1 MYKGSMVL
9 HTLKIDSFAII
20 DNITV
25 YFEPG
30 FTTITG
36 ETGAGKS
43 IIIDALNL
51 ALGEKASPTMIRSGS
66 ESAYI
71 ECIFT
76 GIDKSHPVIQFIKDN
91 QLPIVPGRLTL
102 RRQLYVNGRSKAWI
116 NDSPCT
122 INLLK
127 SAGDLLVDL
136 HGQHDHQSLL
146 REESH
151 IQFLD
156 AYGGYWDLLEDVHNY
171 YLKLS
176 HLSEKYKFMTEK
188 RSLNR
193 EKRELW
199 EFQLNEIEKID
210 PKEDEYEQLIKE
222 KAVLENSEKIHQI
235 ADELTK
241 QLYEAEDDTLYRK
254 VLTIIKKLSILNGID
269 PEFTGELNKLE
280 ETQFL
285 IQDLSNHL
293 STYTENI
300 QFDSARMETVNQ
312 RLYHLQQLMK
322 KYGKAIA
329 EVIEYGEKVKHYLN
343 EDDGIDAEI
352 VKVEKEIDSV
362 RKEYGTVAMELSRQ
376 RKKCAESFEKQVDR
390 TLSRLGISGSKFKVS
405 IRYIDAADGWV
416 DLDGRKVKGESDGI
430 DNIVFEISTNPG
442 EPLRPLASI
451 VSGGEVSR
459 IMLAMKSILAG
470 KDHIPVVIF
479 DEIDTGIS
487 GKVAQ
492 VVGKEL
498 KSLADVHQVICI
510 THLPQIAGLGDHHY
524 RVYKVS
530 DDGRSYTKISKLN
543 EMQRVEEIATLIGGA
558 SITDTALQQAR
569 ELLISG

>member
-1 MYKGSMVL
+1 MIL

-30 FTTITG
+30 FTILTG

-66 ESAYI
+66 ESANI

-76 GIDKSHPVIQFIKDN
+76 GIDKSHPVIQFMKDN
-91 QLPIVPGRLTL
+91 QLPIVSERLAL
-102 RRQLYVNGRSKAWI
+102 RRQLYVSGRSKAWI

-156 AYGGYWDLLEDVHNY
+156 AYGGYWDLLENVHNS

-176 HLSEKYKFMTEK
+176 HLSEQHKFMKEK
-188 RSLNR
+188 RNLNR
-193 EKRELW
+193 AKRELW
-199 EFQLNEIEKID
+199 KFQLNEIEKID

-241 QLYEAEDDTLYRK
+241 QLYEAEDDTLYRQ
-254 VLTIIKKLSILNGID
+254 VLTIIKKLSVLNGID

-293 STYTENI
+293 STYTDNI

-322 KYGKAIA
+322 KYGKTVA
-329 EVIEYGEKVKHYLN
+329 EVIEYREEVKHYLN
-343 EDDGIDAEI
+343 EDDGLDAEI
-352 VKVEKEIDSV
+352 AKVEKEIDSV
-362 RKEYGTVAMELSRQ
+362 RKEYGTVSVELSRQ

-390 TLSRLGISGSKFKVS
+390 TLSRLGISGSEFKVS

-416 DLDGRKVKGESDGI
+416 GLDGRKVKGESDGI

-487 GKVAQ
+487 GKVAL

-498 KSLADVHQVICI
+498 KFLADVHQVVCI

-524 RVYKVS
+524 RVYKVL
-530 DDGRSYTKISKLN
+530 DDGRSHTKIIKLN
-543 EMQRVEEIATLIGGA
+543 EMQRVEEIAALIGGA

>member
-1 MYKGSMVL
+1 MVL

-25 YFEPG
+25 YFKPG
-30 FTTITG
+30 FTILTG

-66 ESAYI
+66 ESAFI

-91 QLPIVPGRLTL
+91 QLPIVPERLTL

-116 NDSPCT
+116 NDLPCA
-122 INLLK
+122 INMLK

-156 AYGGYWDLLEDVHNY
+156 AFGGYRDLLIEVHDS

-176 HLSEKYKFMTEK
+176 HLSERHKFMTEK
-188 RSLNR
+188 RNLNR

-210 PKEDEYEQLIKE
+210 PKEDENEQLIKE

-235 ADELTK
+235 ADELTE
-241 QLYEAEDDTLYRK
+241 QLYEAEDDTLYRQ
-254 VLTIIKKLSILNGID
+254 VLTVIKKLLILNGID
-269 PEFTGELNKLE
+269 PEFSGELNKLE
-280 ETQFL
+280 EMQFL

-293 STYTENI
+293 SKYTDNI
-300 QFDSARMETVNQ
+300 QFDSARMEAVNQ

-322 KYGKAIA
+322 KYGKTIV
-329 EVIEYGEKVKHYLN
+329 EVIEYREKVKHYLN
-343 EDDGIDAEI
+343 EDDGLDAEI
-352 VKVEKEIDSV
+352 VKVESEIDSV
-362 RKEYGTVAMELSRQ
+362 QKGYGTVAVELSRQ
-376 RKKCAESFEKQVDR
+376 RKKFAESFEKQVDQ

-405 IRYIDAADGWV
+405 KRYIDAADGWV

-487 GKVAQ
+487 GKVAR

-498 KSLADVHQVICI
+498 KSLAKSHQVICI

-530 DDGRSYTKISKLN
+530 DDGRSYTKIIKLN
-543 EMQRVEEIATLIGGA
+543 EMQRVEEIAALIGGA

>member
-1 MYKGSMVL
+1 MIL

-25 YFEPG
+25 YFKHG
-30 FTTITG
+30 FTILTG
-36 ETGAGKS
+36 ETGTGKS

-76 GIDKSHPVIQFIKDN
+76 DIDESHPVIQFMKDN
-91 QLPIVPGRLTL
+91 HLEFIPEQLML

-116 NDSPCT
+116 NESPCT

-127 SAGDLLVDL
+127 SVGDLLVDL

-156 AYGGYWDLLEDVHNY
+156 AYGDYRDLLIEVHDSFM
-171 YLKLS
+171 KLS
-176 HLSEKYKFMTEK
+176 HLSERHKFIKEK
-188 RSLNR
+188 RNLNR
-193 EKRELW
+193 AKRELW

-210 PKEDEYEQLIKE
+210 PQKDEYEQLIKE

-235 ADELTK
+235 AAELTK
-241 QLYEAEDDTLYRK
+241 HLYEAEDDTLYRQ
-254 VLTIIKKLSILNGID
+254 VLTVIKKLAVLNGID

-280 ETQFL
+280 DTQFL

-293 STYTENI
+293 STYTDNI

-322 KYGKAIA
+322 KYGKTIA
-329 EVIEYGEKVKHYLN
+329 EVIEYREKVKHYLN
-343 EDDGIDAEI
+343 EDDGLDKEI
-352 VKVEKEIDSV
+352 AKVEGEIDSAQ
-362 RKEYGTVAMELSRQ
+362 KEYGTVAMELSRQ
-376 RKKCAESFEKQVDR
+376 RKKYAESFDKQVDQA
-390 TLSRLGISGSKFKVS
+390 LSRLGISGSKFKVS
-405 IRYIDAADGWV
+405 IRYIYAADGWV
-416 DLDGRKVKGESDGI
+416 DLDGRKVRGEGDGI
-430 DNIVFEISTNPG
+430 DNIVFKISTNPG

-470 KDHIPVVIF
+470 KDQIPVVIF

-487 GKVAQ
+487 GKVAL

-498 KSLADVHQVICI
+498 RSLAEAHQVICI

-524 RVYKVS
+524 KVYKVA
-530 DDGRSYTKISKLN
+530 DDGRSYTKIIKLN
-543 EMQRVEEIATLIGGA
+543 EKQRVEEIATLIGGA

-569 ELLISG
+569 ELLMSG